1 MSHKDLAKRITEL
14 LQDRGKNL
22 AIAETSTG
30 GMIADVLTDQP
41 GASTY
46 FMGSVVAYSY
56 PSLCELLKVKPQT
69 LEKHGAV
76 SEATVLEMAQSV
88 RQLFSADIGLAICG
102 ITGPSGGTA
111 QKPVGT
117 TWLAISDGK
126 NTRAATACF
135 EGDRLAIKAQMAH
148 HTLQNLQVFL
158 QSFYPLDEKLETTSP

>member
-1 MSHKDLAKRITEL
+1 MSHKDLAKSISEL
-14 LQDRGKNL
+14 LRDREKTL

-30 GMIADVLTDQP
+30 GMIADMITNQP
-41 GASTY
+41 GASAM
-46 FMGSVVAYSY
+46 FMGSIVAYSY
-56 PSLCELLKVKPQT
+56 PSLEDILKIDPKT
-69 LEKHGAV
+69 IETHGAV

-126 NTRAATACF
+126 NTRATTTCF
-135 EGDRLAIKAQMAH
+135 EGDRHAIKAQMAH
-148 HTLQNLQVFL
+148 QALQNLQSFL
-158 QSFYPLDEKLETTSP
+158 QSFYPLDELLETTSP